1 MLRMRQICLVAEDLD
16 TIEAH
21 LRGVFG
27 LEICY
32 RDEGVAAFGL
42 HNFLMP
48 VGDNFLE
55 VVSPLRPGTAGGRFL
70 QRRGGDGGYM
80 VIMQCD
86 DIAARRAHV
95 AELGIR
101 LVNDSPGERS
111 DGIQLHPKDVP
122 GAIAELRWNEGGD
135 DPAGPWQPA
144 GPNWLPAQRAD
155 VVARMTAAELQS
167 DNPQAMAARWSQVLQ
182 RPLTENKA
190 GQPTIA
196 LDDAQLRFVE
206 AADGRGDGLSG
217 LDLETVDHPHII
229 QAAHHHELE
238 ISNDETTITLCG
250 IRFRLT

>member
-27 LEICY
+27 LDICY

-48 VGDNFLE
+48 VGNAFLE
-55 VVSPLRPGTAGGRFL
+55 VVSPLRPGTAGGRYL

-86 DIAARRAHV
+86 QIAARRAHV

-122 GAIAELRWNEGGD
+122 GAIAELRWNEGDD
-135 DPAGPWQPA
+135 DPAGPWSPA
-144 GPNWLPAQRAD
+144 GPNWLPAQRTD
-155 VVARMTAAELQS
+155 VIRRMTAAELQS
-167 DNPQAMAARWSQVLQ
+167 DNPQAMAARWSEVLQ
-182 RPLTENKA
+182 LTLAENAA

-196 LDDAQLRFVE
+196 LDDAHLRFVE
-206 AADGRGDGLSG
+206 ATDGRGDGLAG
-217 LDLETVDHPHII
+217 LDIEAVDPARII
-229 QAAHHHELE
+229 QSARKHELKVSE
-238 ISNDETTITLCG
+238 DENTITLCG
-250 IRFRLT
+250 ARFRLV

>member
-86 DIAARRAHV
+86 DIAARRAHI

-135 DPAGPWQPA
+135 APAGPWQPA
-144 GPNWLPAQRAD
+144 GPNWLPAQRAEII
-155 VVARMTAAELQS
+155 ARMTAAELQS
-167 DNPQAMAARWSQVLQ
+167 DNPQAMADRWSEVLQ
-182 RPLTENKA
+182 RPQTENNA

-206 AADGRGDGLSG
+206 ATDGRGDGLSG
-217 LDLETVDHPHII
+217 LDVETVDHPHII
-229 QAAHHHELE
+229 QAARHHELK

-250 IRFRLT
+250 IHFRLT

>member
-95 AELGIR
+95 AELGVR

-122 GAIAELRWNEGGD
+122 GAIAELRWNEGDD

-167 DNPQAMAARWSQVLQ
+167 DNPQAMAARWSEVLQ
-182 RPLTENKA
+182 RPRTENEA

-229 QAAHHHELE
+229 QAAHHHELK